1 MKNSIFILLCSLFLV
16 NSAFAKDAIS
26 RVFYYDEAEQ
36 GAASQTMRYIVNK
49 NYLRIDNGQDNADFI
64 LFDVEQKMIHSINH
78 EDKTIL
84 KIENKKWQ
92 TPKFDF
98 NVNAQ
103 FKTMQDA
110 PKISDKQ
117 VFSYFLKADD
127 IICTQVSLIKDM
139 FADDM
144 QVFYQYQQVLSGQQV
159 ATLNNTPEE
168 LHTPC
173 FLIDQIYHSGDYYK
187 KGLPVH
193 ISYSRGYE
201 KFLKDYKESEID
213 VKLFI
218 KPEGYSEYTAA
229 F

>member
-1 MKNSIFILLCSLFLV
+1 MKNNIFILLSSLFLV
-16 NSAFAKDAIS
+16 NSAFAKDTMS
-26 RVFYYDEAEQ
+26 RIFYYDEAEQ
-36 GAASQTMRYIVNK
+36 GSTSQTMRYIVNK
-49 NYLRIDNGQDNADFI
+49 NYLRIDNGQDDADFI
-64 LFDVEQKMIHSINH
+64 LFDVKQKVIHSINH
-78 EDKTIL
+78 EDRTIL

-98 NVNAQ
+98 SVNTQ
-103 FKTMQDA
+103 FEIMQDA
-110 PKISDKQ
+110 PNISDKQ
-117 VFSYFLKADD
+117 VFSYLLKADD
-127 IICTQVSLIKDM
+127 ITCTQVSLIKDM

-159 ATLNNTPEE
+159 ATLNNTPKE

-173 FLIDQIYHSGDYYK
+173 FLLDQIYHSGDYYK
-187 KGLPVH
+187 QGLPVQ

-201 KFLKDYKESEID
+201 KFLKDYKESKID

-218 KPEGYSEYTAA
+218 KPDGYSEYTAA